1 MIEYFDV
8 EYIEEIHNDI
18 LKISQGLKGF
28 KDKQEISKVCD
39 FVQNDLYY
47 PTFVEKLAYIIF
59 SISKNHFFNDG
70 NKRTAL
76 ACGTYFLL
84 LNGYKEKID
93 LYVTEMETHVV
104 DLVEG
109 KISRKEL
116 IEILK
121 RYI

>member
-8 EYIEEIHNDI
+8 ESIEEIHNDI

-59 SISKNHFFNDG
+59 SIH
-70 NKRTAL
+70 R
-76 ACGTYFLL
+76 
-84 LNGYKEKID
+84 
-93 LYVTEMETHVV
+93 LYN
-104 DLVEG
+104 
-109 KISRKEL
+109 
-116 IEILK
+116 IL
-121 RYI
+121 RQN